1 VPLLVVRVGNHE
13 GRTRVNVKWL
23 LLQYRMHLKA
33 WVLDL
38 IQDGDLQKN
47 GRFKNIHKGERCFI
61 LGSGHSIKEQDLRRL
76 AGEIVMTQNHFHAH
90 EHIRIIKPAYHVN
103 VPKYQPRGFDDD
115 WRAWLRTMDERL
127 PRETILFFGKNT
139 KYLVDEL
146 GLFSGRAYYMKHGYS
161 IAAVRRAPV
170 DITWT
175 IMAVPTV
182 LTQCLAIAIY
192 MGFKE
197 IYLLGFDLDQNCRTN
212 DRDQVRFYGNSP
224 ITANRFE
231 IGIEAASGPSGMDWV
246 MMWSVWQQC
255 NLLKRE
261 AERRGLKIINATRGG
276 LLNMFERCT
285 YEDLVS

>member
-1 VPLLVVRVGNHE
+1 M
-13 GRTRVNVKWL
+13 KWL

-38 IQDGDLQKN
+38 VRDRDLQKN
-47 GRFKNIHKGERCFI
+47 KQFKNIHKGERCFI
-61 LGSGHSIKEQDLRRL
+61 LGSGHSVKEQDLTRL

-90 EHIRIIKPAYHVN
+90 EHIRIIKPAYHVS
-103 VPKYQPRGFDDD
+103 VPKYQPQGFDDD

-146 GLFSGRAYYMKHGYS
+146 GLFRSRAYFMKHGYS
-161 IAAVRRAPV
+161 CAVVRRAPV
-170 DITWT
+170 DITRT
-175 IMAVPTV
+175 VMAVPTV

-197 IYLLGFDLDQNCRTN
+197 IFLLGFDLDQLFRMGI
-212 DRDQVRFYGNSP
+212 RDQVRFYGNSP
-224 ITANRFE
+224 ITANSAE
-231 IGIEAASGPSGMDWV
+231 IEIEQASGASGMDWV
-246 MMWSVWQQC
+246 AMWIIWQQC

-261 AERRGLKIINATRGG
+261 AERRGLKIMNATRGG
-276 LLNMFERCT
+276 LLNMFERRT
-285 YEDLVS
+285 YEDLVG